1 MSQHNALNKYADA
14 APQTSPWDELKR
26 LDSRN
31 GDTNGTETIIPKQ
44 VVATGLSPELM
55 EQLQESEKLGH
66 KPVFGAQIGIEGTLN
81 TQTNRI
87 ELTIDSGN
95 LFGSDDFNPDKK
107 YMGDDVRELV
117 IRSGQ
122 AYNRDDIKQE
132 LKCNPETAMLI
143 SELTR
148 KGVVAKYICQGN
160 QLKLRGSVADGDR
173 NSATRYL
180 QFYAGQLMS
189 ALDNLGYN
197 LGANEGRLF
206 EECNEVVSEL
216 MSEMGE
222 KNVSGISMSGYR
234 KRILRALRKEHPLV
248 LPAAVTR
255 VADNMFWHTMNEY
268 AGKNNLKC
276 VHSQDDKDLVP
287 NLGERRASRNYFDEA
302 ARVTDDPTDKRAY
315 FVDMNQ
321 FLWR

>member
-1 MSQHNALNKYADA
+1 MSQHNAVNKYANA

-26 LDSRN
+26 LDSQN

-55 EQLQESEKLGH
+55 EQLQEREKLGY

-95 LFGSDDFNPDKK
+95 LFGSDDFNSDK
-107 YMGDDVRELV
+107 DDVCELV

-122 AYNRDDIKQE
+122 AYNRDDIEQE

-148 KGVVAKYICQGN
+148 KGVVAKYIRQGN

-206 EECNEVVSEL
+206 EECNEAVSEL
-216 MSEMGE
+216 MNEMGE

-234 KRILRALRKEHPLV
+234 RRILRALRKEHPLV

-276 VHSQDDKDLVP
+276 VHSQDYKDLVP
-287 NLGERRASRNYFDEA
+287 DLGERRASRNYFDEA
-302 ARVTDDPTDKRAY
+302 ERVTDDPTDWRAY
-315 FVDMNQ
+315 FVDMGQ

>member
-1 MSQHNALNKYADA
+1 MLP
-14 APQTSPWDELKR
+14 PQTSPWDELKR
-26 LDSRN
+26 LDSHN

-55 EQLQESEKLGH
+55 EQLQECEKLGY

-95 LFGSDDFNPDKK
+95 LFGNNDFNPDQK
-107 YMGDDVRELV
+107 YMGDDVHELV

-122 AYNRDDIKQE
+122 AYNRDDIEQE

-160 QLKLRGSVADGDR
+160 QLKLRLKLRGSVADGDR
-173 NSATRYL
+173 NVATRYL
-180 QFYAGQLMS
+180 QSYAGQLMS

-216 MSEMGE
+216 MNEMGE

-276 VHSQDDKDLVP
+276 VHESQDP
-287 NLGERRASRNYFDEA
+287 NHLTPNGELYRASRNYFDEA
-302 ARVTDDPTDKRAY
+302 ARVADDPTDQRAY
-315 FVDMNQ
+315 FVDMGQ
-321 FLWR
+321 FLWQ